1 MLSRGLWKNP
11 LILVFITAQID
22 SYIDLEVDVLNVIT
36 WTTYKPHDRD
46 DAYDIYMCILKL
58 LNLLIKF

>member
-46 DAYDIYMCILKL
+46 DAYDIYICV
-58 LNLLIKF
+58 F